1 MNAIEKSPSSMSLS
15 NFIVIFDRM
24 NKLKE
29 EFDLLSKLI
38 NQYRDENDKLKNMV
52 SSSGRENRA
61 DFIITAQNNVISLE
75 DTTNTK
81 IKSPLQST

>member
-38 NQYRDENDKLKNMV
+38 N
-52 SSSGRENRA
+52 
-61 DFIITAQNNVISLE
+61 
-75 DTTNTK
+75 
-81 IKSPLQST
+81 